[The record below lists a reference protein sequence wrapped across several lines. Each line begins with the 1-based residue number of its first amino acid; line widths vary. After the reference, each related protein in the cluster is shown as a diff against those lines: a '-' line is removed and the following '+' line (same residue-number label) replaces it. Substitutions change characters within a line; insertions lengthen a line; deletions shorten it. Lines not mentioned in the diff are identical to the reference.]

1 MWPEEKKLEP
11 CDFHQKINFTIDFGH
26 TAAEIEEIVKLEIN
40 FTMDFKPTAAEIE
53 QIVKLIANIKRN
65 IITSFI
71 FSINFTICSIS
82 AAVGPKTIVKLIFN
96 FTI

>member
-1 MWPEEKKLEP
+1 ML
-11 CDFHQKINFTIDFGH
+11 FVGKINFTIDFGH
-26 TAAEIEEIVKLEIN
+26 TAAEIKQIVKLEIN
-40 FTMDFKPTAAEIE
+40 FTIDFECTAAEID
-53 QIVKLIANIKRN
+53 QIVKLIENIKRN
-65 IITSFI
+65 ILISFI